1 MNASLNE
8 KLRSVRWG
16 EYKLSDL
23 FDIDSASSFNAD
35 SLVPGDEFD
44 YVTRTSVNQG
54 VLQTTGFINSDNL
67 NPAGTWSLGL
77 LQMDFFYRS
86 RPWYAGQFMRKITP
100 KIVIPPCAIS
110 FFTTVLNKQKSILLS
125 VLVRNVDK
133 TFKSIKV
140 ELPSASDGSIDF
152 DFIRV
157 FMEGLEQERIAALTS
172 YLKTNQLFDCELSVD
187 NKNAVATLGT
197 IQWKEYRM
205 GSLFDR
211 IKTNKL
217 SYKAKD
223 LPAEAMGDNTLPCLT
238 SSFNNQGLN
247 YYVPYRGATVLK
259 NVISLPSNSDV
270 YRAYFQSSDFTVLS
284 DAYAIDWKCDD
295 RKLTREQ
302 YLFMV
307 MCINKVTDR
316 PIYSHK
322 NKLGG
327 WNVVKNKKIMLPV
340 ADGVIDFAFMHNLI
354 SAIEKLVI
362 KDVVQYADL
371 KTPKTKHIINTDT
384 NKHK

>member
-1 MNASLNE
+1 MFEINNTL
-8 KLRSVRWG
+8 
-16 EYKLSDL
+16 
-23 FDIDSASSFNAD
+23 SFNTNA
-35 SLVPGDEFD
+35 LVPGDEYD

-54 VLQTTGFINSDNL
+54 VLQTTGFVNL
-67 NPAGTWSLGL
+67 ANINPAGIWSLGL

-86 RPWYAGQFMRKITP
+86 KQWYAGQFVRKVTP
-100 KIVIPPCAIS
+100 KFTVPENAVS
-110 FFTTVLNKQKSILLS
+110 FFTTVLNKIKPILLS

-133 TFKSIKV
+133 TFKSIRI
-140 ELPSASDGSIDF
+140 ELPITADKTIDF
-152 DFIRV
+152 DFISA
-157 FMEGLEQERIAALTS
+157 FMDDIKAERIAALTS
-172 YLKTNQLFDCELSVD
+172 YFKANGLMHDEKCDENQSPIEIPV
-187 NKNAVATLGT
+187 G

-205 GSLFDR
+205 GDLFDR

-217 SYKAKD
+217 PYKAKD
-223 LPAEAMGDNTLPCLT
+223 LPAEARNEYVLPCLT

-247 YYVPYRGATVLK
+247 YYAPYSGATVLK
-259 NVISLPSNSDV
+259 DVITLPSNSDV
-270 YRAYFQSSDFTVLS
+270 YRAYYQSSEFTVLS
-284 DAYAIDWKCDD
+284 DAYAIDWKYDN

-327 WNVVKNKKIMLPV
+327 WNVVRNKKIKLPV
-340 ADGVIDFAFMHNLI
+340 ANGEIDFAFMHDLI

-362 KDVVQYADL
+362 KDVVDY
-371 KTPKTKHIINTDT
+371 TSR
-384 NKHK
+384 